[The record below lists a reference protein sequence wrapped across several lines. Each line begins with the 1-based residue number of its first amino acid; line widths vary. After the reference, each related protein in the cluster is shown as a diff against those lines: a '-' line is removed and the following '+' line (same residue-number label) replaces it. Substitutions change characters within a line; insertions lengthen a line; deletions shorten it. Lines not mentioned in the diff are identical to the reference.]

1 MTLTCNLSV
10 IGKLR
15 QEDCQ
20 SEASLD
26 YRERLSQEKKIVFNT
41 KDLLGN
47 LFLLL
52 VGHLIILNSPDNMT
66 ESLIFK
72 SSWSLNKKKMLESQD
87 NHINIKGMRIYF
99 KHRTFTRPSIC
110 DCFPSHE
117 FWKFWFSYFHS
128 LLYLKHPVVIV
139 FKWSGSLKETN
150 LSTLSF
156 HLAKN
161 SERNSQ
167 VKYHYITQHWNC
179 FWLA

>member
-72 SSWSLNKKKMLESQD
+72 SS
-87 NHINIKGMRIYF
+87 
-99 KHRTFTRPSIC
+99 
-110 DCFPSHE
+110 
-117 FWKFWFSYFHS
+117 
-128 LLYLKHPVVIV
+128 
-139 FKWSGSLKETN
+139 
-150 LSTLSF
+150 
-156 HLAKN
+156 
-161 SERNSQ
+161 
-167 VKYHYITQHWNC
+167 
-179 FWLA
+179 